1 MTKDSYKLSR
11 CESLSA
17 SFIGT
22 IDRATDTLKDIVM
35 YQQEPGM
42 QHIGKA
48 WNHGQRVSASFIGTI
63 VRATDTLKDI
73 VMY

>member
-1 MTKDSYKLSR
+1 
-11 CESLSA
+11 
-17 SFIGT
+17 
-22 IDRATDTLKDIVM
+22 M

-73 VMY
+73 VMYQQEPGMQHIGKA

>member
-48 WNHGQRVSASFIGTI
+48 
-63 VRATDTLKDI
+63 
-73 VMY
+73 